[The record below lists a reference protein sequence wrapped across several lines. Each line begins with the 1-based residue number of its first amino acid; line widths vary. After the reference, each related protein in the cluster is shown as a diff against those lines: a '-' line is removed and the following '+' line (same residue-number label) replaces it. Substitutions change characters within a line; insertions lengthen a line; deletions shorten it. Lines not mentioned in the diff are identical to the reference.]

1 MFSKACELAIKAMI
15 YLETYGNET
24 KLNLNEISEA
34 IGSPVAF
41 TSKILQELRKNGL
54 LTSTK
59 GINGGFQIP
68 NNRQIDLK
76 EIVTIMDGDAI
87 FNNCALGLETC
98 SSLNPCPIHDKYIA
112 VKRELL
118 KIMLDSH
125 LKEFSQPL
133 KDKLIQLK

>member
-1 MFSKACELAIKAMI
+1 MFSKACKLAIKAMI
-15 YLETYGNET
+15 YLETYGSET
-24 KLNLNEISEA
+24 RINLNEISKA
-34 IGSPVAF
+34 IDSPTAF

-54 LTSTK
+54 LTSIK
-59 GINGGFQIP
+59 GINGGFQIA

-76 EIVTIMDGDAI
+76 EIVTIIDGDDI
-87 FNNCALGLETC
+87 FDNCVLGLKRC
-98 SSLNPCPIHDKYIA
+98 SSLNPCPVHHKYAA

-118 KIMLDSH
+118 QIMLESY